1 MQANYDIV
9 IVGGGMVGATLALG
23 LRQALP
29 NSFSLAVI
37 EAVELQPQDMH
48 SGTGPIQPSYDGRS
62 SALSAGTRLAFEA
75 LGVWD
80 EISRGAEPI
89 KDIHVSDRGHCGIT
103 RMNAAEHKVPALG
116 YVVDNHWL
124 GQVLV
129 QRLQGETGIDWLC
142 PMKVRRVQPQ
152 PGKTELEVSSTCSR
166 LIQETITAKL
176 VVLADGGR
184 SPLLHQLGIESDVS
198 DYQQVAIIANLTP
211 ARPHN
216 NVAYERFTDE
226 GPMALLP
233 RAGGSCAMVWTMPE
247 QQARERM
254 ELVDDDFLQEFQ
266 ERFGYRLGRLGQL
279 GTRFDYP
286 LQLRMVREQVRPGLV
301 VLGNAA
307 HSLHPVAGQGF
318 NLSVRDVMA
327 LIETISGAA
336 KAGDELG
343 ALEVLHRYLAMRD
356 QDQSQTVSF
365 SDCMVQ
371 LFSNNVMAVAGVRN
385 AGLLA
390 LDALFPLK
398 DLFARQSMGLGAG
411 QAQANQLQANHVQR
425 GKRV

>member
-1 MQANYDIV
+1 MGHKGNMQAKYDIV
-9 IVGGGMVGATLALG
+9 IVGDGMVGATLALG
-23 LRQALP
+23 LRQTLP
-29 NSFSLAVI
+29 DSLSWAVI
-37 EAVELQPQDMH
+37 EGVELLPQH
-48 SGTGPIQPSYDGRS
+48 TEGGTGSIQPSYDGRS
-62 SALSAGTRLAFEA
+62 SALSAGTRQAFES
-75 LGVWD
+75 LGVWH

-89 KDIHVSDRGHCGIT
+89 TDIHVSDRGHCGIT

-129 QRLQGETGIDWLC
+129 QRLRSDTGIDWLC
-142 PMKVRRVQPQ
+142 PMTVRRVQPQ
-152 PGKTELEVSSTCSR
+152 PGQTELEVFSSCSR
-166 LIQETITAKL
+166 LQGETITAKL
-176 VVLADGGR
+176 VVVADGGR
-184 SPLLHQLGIESDVS
+184 SPLLQQLGIESDVS
-198 DYQQVAIIANLTP
+198 DYQQVAIIANLTS

-233 RAGGSCAMVWTMPE
+233 RVGGSCAMVWTMSE
-247 QQARERM
+247 QQAKERM
-254 ELVDDDFLQEFQ
+254 ELVDEDFLRELQ
-266 ERFGYRLGRLGQL
+266 ERFGYRLGRLEQL
-279 GTRFDYP
+279 GSRVDYP

-327 LIETISGAA
+327 LIETLSAA
-336 KAGDELG
+336 VEAKEEPG
-343 ALEVLHRYLAMRD
+343 ALDVLHRYLALRDRD
-356 QDQSQTVSF
+356 QTQTLNF
-365 SDCMVQ
+365 SDRMVQ
-371 LFSNNVMAVAGVRN
+371 LFSNNVMAVAGARN
-385 AGLLA
+385 MGLLA

-411 QAQANQLQANHVQR
+411 QVQ
-425 GKRV
+425 GVKRI